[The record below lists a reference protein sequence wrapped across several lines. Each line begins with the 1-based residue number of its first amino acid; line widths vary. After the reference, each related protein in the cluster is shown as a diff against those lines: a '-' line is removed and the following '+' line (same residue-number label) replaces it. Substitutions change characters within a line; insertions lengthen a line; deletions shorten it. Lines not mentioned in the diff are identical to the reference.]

1 MDLGIQTSNLL
12 TMALQLPD
20 RKYPA
25 IEQRLA
31 FHQRLQERLEASS
44 QFRAVSVTSNLPM
57 GGGFPRRLAIDGRP
71 LAAGEQPRMVGV
83 VTVDPRYFPTLG
95 LTPLRGRVFE
105 AIDGAPGR
113 ESVVINARLA
123 QMHFGNDDP
132 IGRRI
137 ELSLDPGGPQPSSTV
152 LPSLSGTI
160 VGIVPNVP
168 QRNIEE
174 AERDP
179 VAYVPFR
186 TDPRGFMW
194 MIARIDGDPAV
205 MSGHLREEIRA
216 IDPDLPLYN
225 IRTMDQVLAQ
235 QRWPF
240 RIFGTMFAILAAIA
254 LVLSAVGLYA
264 VTAYSV
270 SQRTQEIG
278 VRTALGADSPQV
290 MWLFLRRAFI
300 QLAIGLTLGIGGAL
314 GVGKI
319 FESSDLL
326 IQVSGRDPITI
337 VSIAG
342 VLTIVSLIACVW
354 PARRATRL
362 DPVIALRHE

>member
-1 MDLGIQTSNLL
+1 V
-12 TMALQLPD
+12 
-20 RKYPA
+20 R
-25 IEQRLA
+25 
-31 FHQRLQERLEASS
+31 
-44 QFRAVSVTSNLPM
+44 
-57 GGGFPRRLAIDGRP
+57 
-71 LAAGEQPRMVGV
+71 
-83 VTVDPRYFPTLG
+83 
-95 LTPLRGRVFE
+95 
-105 AIDGAPGR
+105 
-113 ESVVINARLA
+113 
-123 QMHFGNDDP
+123 
-132 IGRRI
+132 
-137 ELSLDPGGPQPSSTV
+137 
-152 LPSLSGTI
+152 
-160 VGIVPNVP
+160 
-168 QRNIEE
+168 QRNIDE
-174 AERDP
+174 AETDP

-205 MSGHLREEIRA
+205 MSGQLREEIRA

-225 IRTMDQVLAQ
+225 IRTMDQTLAQ

-300 QLAIGLTLGIGGAL
+300 QLAIGLTLGIAGAF

-337 VSIAG
+337 LSIAG
-342 VLTIVSLIACVW
+342 LLTIVSLIACIW